1 MMTSFYIILNNIYFI
16 NSRLVIVIKTMGYS
30 TGYFSKIGHFFKMAI
45 TRKIEVGISSNFLH
59 GIRTSIC
66 IRKCNENGGLFW
78 SQFLEITMGYSLCF
92 FSKIGLFLKM
102 LITPKMFVGISPN
115 FLHSIRTSVCIRKC
129 NKNWG

>member
-1 MMTSFYIILNNIYFI
+1 MQHIASHHIIMMTSFYIILNTIYFI

-30 TGYFSKIGHFFKMAI
+30 TGYFSKIGHFLKMAI

-92 FSKIGLFLKM
+92 FF
-102 LITPKMFVGISPN
+102 
-115 FLHSIRTSVCIRKC
+115 
-129 NKNWG
+129 KNWLILKNAHNSKNVCRNQPKLST